1 MVCSSSFY
9 NGNFTSSNL
18 VLFSNILVPVS
29 QVFYMVE
36 PEPDELEVMN
46 KIEIAKKLGDERLII
61 SLKRELEIMIERNE
75 VRRNPKQITDKS
87 VAFCHN
93 CNTKVESSHRFCFQ
107 CGVFLG

>member
-1 MVCSSSFY
+1 M
-9 NGNFTSSNL
+9 ND
-18 VLFSNILVPVS
+18 
-29 QVFYMVE
+29 

-93 CNTKVESSHRFCFQ
+93 CNTKVENFHRFCFQ
-107 CGVFLG
+107 CGVFLS

>member
-1 MVCSSSFY
+1 M
-9 NGNFTSSNL
+9 ND
-18 VLFSNILVPVS
+18 
-29 QVFYMVE
+29 

-75 VRRNPKQITDKS
+75 DRRNPKQINDNN
-87 VAFCHN
+87 VVFCHN
-93 CNTKVESSHRFCFQ
+93 CNTKVESSHRLCFL

>member
-1 MVCSSSFY
+1 MTEY
-9 NGNFTSSNL
+9 D
-18 VLFSNILVPVS
+18 
-29 QVFYMVE
+29 
-36 PEPDELEVMN
+36 PDEIEVMN
-46 KIEIAKKLGDERLII
+46 KIRIAKKLGDERLII

-75 VRRNPKQITDKS
+75 DRRNPKQINDKD